1 MRDTIEYRSAAVEI
15 RGEADAPRLYVR
27 AIAAG
32 EQAGDRLEVFD
43 QLPTQPEGGV
53 LVGRLHP
60 ANKAPVLRAQL
71 EERDGALILDV
82 DRCQPRSGARTRDR
96 SPQQNPADG
105 LDRVSRAGRSRGRRC
120 APDLPVGYLRRGA
133 RPVRGL
139 CRIDRRSPTPAPA
152 PRAVVADGRRYR
164 HPSNRGG

>member
-15 RGEADAPRLYVR
+15 RGAADAPRLYVR

-71 EERDGALILDV
+71 EERDGALILD
-82 DRCQPRSGARTRDR
+82 CALPNTAAARDLAIEVRNKTLPMASIEFP
-96 SPQQNPADG
+96 SP
-105 LDRVSRAGRSRGRRC
+105 GRSRGRRR
-120 APDLPVGYLRRGA
+120 APDLPFDRVGRGA
-133 RPVRGL
+133 RPAGRL
-139 CRIDRRSPTPAPA
+139 PQRKPPRSDAGAGAGCGGSAWPTLP
-152 PRAVVADGRRYR
+152 
-164 HPSNRGG
+164 

>member
-82 DRCQPRSGARTRDR
+82 PL
-96 SPQQNPADG
+96 PATTAAHD
-105 LDRVSRAGRSRGRRC
+105 LAIEVRNKTLPMASIEFQALADRVVGGVRRISQSIIS
-120 APDLPVGYLRRGA
+120 AVALVPLGSFPGSVAEVRR
-133 RPVRGL
+133 
-139 CRIDRRSPTPAPA
+139 RR
-152 PRAVVADGRRYR
+152 RRRYR
-164 HPSNRGG
+164 W